1 MIDTGRYRAL
11 ADLDSRG
18 VASTGDAGDALR
30 EAADVIDEA
39 RDLIRRA
46 LLNEEADRQL
56 ILEGVDE
63 ILSGEK

>member
-1 MIDTGRYRAL
+1 MIDTGWYRAL
-11 ADLDSRG
+11 ADLDSRAG
-18 VASTGDAGDALR
+18 SPVGDALR

-63 ILSGEK
+63 VLNGDK